1 MADVNNGVVAY
12 NAIPVNGVLTRITL
26 PANGRLTKHQRPA
39 FGNGRLYSTVTNQVF
54 AIGNVGVAAR
64 DVAGHAVSALTC
76 QSSSLNF
83 GSVTIGQIA
92 VMNITCEASAPLT
105 LQGCTTD
112 LPTFQCPGVPSRIN
126 TGERFTI
133 AATLDLSSAHV
144 AEVATAGYR
153 VKPGMSGARMQIL
166 SDSGYAV
173 AIVDVEA
180 KVVPER
186 GYLAASARQI
196 DFGGLDLGD
205 SATRTLTLKN
215 DGASALTLT
224 GFAYQDLT
232 LDEDLRVFHN
242 ISVSK
247 NTIIGNGGF
256 VAAAFPAVG
265 TKIAAGG
272 ELQIHVEY
280 KPNVEGVGA
289 NLVTVWGADGTWADV
304 MLVGTASESEAT
316 KTEEKPE
323 LKFGRFRFR
332 SQEWSWSWK
341 TLFM

>member
-1 MADVNNGVVAY
+1 MADVNNGIVAY

-26 PANGRLTKHQRPA
+26 PATGRLTKHQRPA
-39 FGNGRLYSTVTNQVF
+39 LGNGRMYSTVTNQIF
-54 AIGNVGVAAR
+54 ALGNLGVAAR
-64 DVAGHAVSALTC
+64 DSAEHAVSALTC
-76 QSSSLNF
+76 QPSTLNF
-83 GSVTIGQIA
+83 GSVTIGQVA
-92 VMNITCEASAPLT
+92 VINVTCEASAPLVF
-105 LQGCTTD
+105 QGCTTD

-126 TGERFTI
+126 TGENFTI
-133 AATLDLSSAHV
+133 AATLDLSPAHV

-153 VKPGMSGARMQIL
+153 VKPGMAGARMQIL
-166 SDSGYAV
+166 SDAGYAV

-180 KVVPER
+180 KVVPEK
-186 GYLAASARQI
+186 GYLVASARQM
-196 DFGGLDLGD
+196 DFGGLNLGD

-215 DGASALTLT
+215 DGASALRLT

-247 NTIIGNGGF
+247 NTIVGNGGF
-256 VAAAFPAVG
+256 VAASFPAVG
-265 TKIAAGG
+265 TKIATGG

-280 KPNVEGVGA
+280 KPNVEGVGSS
-289 NLVTVWGADGTWADV
+289 LVTAWTEDGTWADV
-304 MLVGTASESEAT
+304 MLVGTASESEIT

-341 TLFM
+341 TLFV